1 MIYCVYVLHN
11 SGTGMIYIGFT
22 TNLKRRFSEHQMGK
36 SLFTRKNKKEGRWKL
51 IYFEGYPNRKDA
63 ESREKFL
70 KGGSGRNY
78 LKRQLKNYFCE
89 NQPA

>member
-1 MIYCVYVLHN
+1 MVYYVYILQN
-11 SGTGMIYIGFT
+11 IVTRMLYIGFT
-22 TNLKRRFSEHQMGK
+22 TNLRERVLRHQKGK
-36 SLFTRKNKKEGRWKL
+36 SLFTQRNKKGGRWKL

-78 LKRQLKNYFCE
+78 LKRQLRNFYKKT
-89 NQPA
+89 